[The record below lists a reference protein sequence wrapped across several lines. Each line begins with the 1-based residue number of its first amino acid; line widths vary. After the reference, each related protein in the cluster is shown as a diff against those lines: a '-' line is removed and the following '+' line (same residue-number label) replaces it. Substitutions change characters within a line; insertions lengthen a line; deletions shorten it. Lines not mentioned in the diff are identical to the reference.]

1 MFTLEESIL
10 SIVYLGRYL
19 NVYLGSDILRKT
31 PLRVKRCWEFI
42 SGLHFGWFVQ
52 GPLHSFRKSSA
63 IQKSSRVRLQ
73 RSQPAIVSRKDS
85 NVHSSQPGF
94 TLQRAKGRKS
104 RRRRRR
110 RMAAECGGEC
120 EAEEAGGVA
129 AAALSLRG
137 AARSRHRCVEAAAG
151 RHERSRARR
160 EHGGRV
166 GRSRRREGAAAAGA
180 ALLQAAQLRR
190 RLTTRR
196 LRAVG
201 LPARP
206 RLRRVALSWP
216 DAWRVRAAG
225 GARSTARG
233 SAEAAAREREC
244 ARCLAAVLACPTL
257 LMSRDRD
264 DTGPRL

>member
-1 MFTLEESIL
+1 MSW
-10 SIVYLGRYL
+10 LG
-19 NVYLGSDILRKT
+19 
-31 PLRVKRCWEFI
+31 
-42 SGLHFGWFVQ
+42 
-52 GPLHSFRKSSA
+52 
-63 IQKSSRVRLQ
+63 
-73 RSQPAIVSRKDS
+73 
-85 NVHSSQPGF
+85 
-94 TLQRAKGRKS
+94 
-104 RRRRRR
+104 
-110 RMAAECGGEC
+110 
-120 EAEEAGGVA
+120 AGKA
-129 AAALSLRG
+129 AAAQG
-137 AARSRHRCVEAAAG
+137 AAARLAQGKAHDSPQRHGRRLLQFVSRDEVEIVGDAADCGGHAQKFPGYRSKGNVDTFQH
-151 RHERSRARR
+151 HARR
-160 EHGGRV
+160 GLSHHSATAPRPILKIRIQSSLLGSMSVAEHGGRV
-166 GRSRRREGAAAAGA
+166 GRSRRRERAAAAGA

-225 GARSTARG
+225 GARSTERG

>member
-1 MFTLEESIL
+1 MSW
-10 SIVYLGRYL
+10 LG
-19 NVYLGSDILRKT
+19 
-31 PLRVKRCWEFI
+31 
-42 SGLHFGWFVQ
+42 
-52 GPLHSFRKSSA
+52 
-63 IQKSSRVRLQ
+63 
-73 RSQPAIVSRKDS
+73 
-85 NVHSSQPGF
+85 
-94 TLQRAKGRKS
+94 
-104 RRRRRR
+104 
-110 RMAAECGGEC
+110 
-120 EAEEAGGVA
+120 AGKA
-129 AAALSLRG
+129 AAAQG
-137 AARSRHRCVEAAAG
+137 AAARLAQGEAHDSPQRHGRRLLQFVSRDEVEIVGDAADCGGHAQKFPGYRSKGNVDTFQH
-151 RHERSRARR
+151 HARR
-160 EHGGRV
+160 GLSHHSATAPRPILKIRIQSSLLGSMSVAEHGGRV
-166 GRSRRREGAAAAGA
+166 GRSRRRERAAAAGA

-206 RLRRVALSWP
+206 RLRRAALSWP

-257 LMSRDRD
+257 LMSRDRG